1 MAQTS
6 GFFNSHLDSQ
16 GNFDR
21 VYLAEQ
27 FASYFSNFI
36 GNGVFAHLLDKFVVT
51 AGTGL
56 SVNVGTGKAFV
67 KGFWF
72 ESDAQETLSI
82 DLPDGLLNRKDN
94 IVIRFDFENRV
105 TGIYVVKGVA
115 ATTPSAPEVVRNSL
129 VFELKI
135 AEIFVGAS
143 ISAISQS
150 AITDTRS
157 NNNVCGWVTGLVN
170 QVDTSDLFLQYSQA
184 YQEAIEQMQN
194 DEQSMM
200 SQMNAWFANQR
211 TAFDAWMS
219 TLTEELN
226 VDGYM
231 VCHEFRFMKED
242 DEWPNNMAFIISS
255 SYYDWAN
262 EFDLTKKFDKIEVF
276 VNGLLLP
283 DYDDY
288 FSNFK
293 HTYGSDIP
301 DFPVGSKHYVV
312 KVTHNTVGRF
322 NIQYGYVN
330 NANNNIFY
338 PVNGFNLREN
348 EVIVR
353 LYQFRKGIR
362 S

>member
-94 IVIRFDFENRV
+94 IVIRFDFENRT

-194 DEQSMM
+194 DEQGMM
-200 SQMNAWFANQR
+200 SQMNTWFTNQR
-211 TAFDAWMS
+211 AAFDAWMS

-231 VCHEFRFMKED
+231 VCHEFRLMLED
-242 DEWPNNMAFIISS
+242 DKWPANVSFNISS
-255 SYYDWAN
+255 AYYDWAN

-283 DYDDY
+283 DYNDY

-293 HTYGSDIP
+293 HKYGNDIP
-301 DFPVGSKHYVV
+301 DFSSSSKHYVV
-312 KVTHNTVGRF
+312 RVTQNVVGRF
-322 NIQYGYVN
+322 GLDYGYVN
-330 NANNNIFY
+330 NAANNNFTA
-338 PVNGFNLREN
+338 VTFEDLRNN

-353 LYQFRKGIR
+353 LSQFKKGIR